1 MSLPDNALFEIV
13 REIQDRL
20 NFVLY
25 HSTNRNSGPVRD
37 YGCNGLFVD
46 ARKNERRLSLER
58 GEFLFESFKVRQQ
71 LSFVCRRVCLLFSR
85 SRRCG
90 TWFSAISIR
99 RRAKFCA

>member
-25 HSTNRNSGPVRD
+25 HSTNRNSSPVRD

-46 ARKNERRLSLER
+46 ARENERGLSLER
-58 GEFLFESFKVRQQ
+58 GEFIFESFKVRQQ
-71 LSFVCRRVCLLFSR
+71 LSSVCRRVRLLFVHSNPP
-85 SRRCG
+85 G
-90 TWFSAISIR
+90 TWFNAISFR
-99 RRAKFCA
+99 ERAKFCA